1 MVFFTYGHCAVM
13 FYKVNYLDLLE
24 FLLDDNLDLLDLV
37 DLEDLSESLEES
49 RLVVAVEFL
58 LLSELYPKQ
67 HLIFSFYKLTTVWLK
82 FFRITRILR
91 NIQNTVRWN
100 YFTLANRRDSIYW
113 LGFYVLIFFSQN
125 FSIVQSEKS
134 KLETYVICMY
144 MTRSHFFYSFFHS
157 PQWAQKGVGTGFI

>member
-1 MVFFTYGHCAVM
+1 M

-67 HLIFSFYKLTTVWLK
+67 HFIFSFYKLNTFWLK
-82 FFRITRILR
+82 YLRILFR
-91 NIQNTVRWN
+91 
-100 YFTLANRRDSIYW
+100 
-113 LGFYVLIFFSQN
+113 
-125 FSIVQSEKS
+125 EK
-134 KLETYVICMY
+134 ED
-144 MTRSHFFYSFFHS
+144 F
-157 PQWAQKGVGTGFI
+157 